1 MKRLTLH
8 STLKNNTE
16 NNVDQNYL
24 PLVFNVCF
32 AGQLSSPLS
41 ENGNTL
47 LREFFTHL
55 AQVISPYQ
63 AHQYGFC
70 EDKYSINV
78 IYSSTNCDIP
88 LESIIPEPVN
98 FCHIYSRQSQAAI
111 SARTTNI
118 SLDLPEPFDANSY
131 HEIINWMM
139 EKSDLFVTLW
149 DGTKEFNGG
158 LIWSAILQVQKKNI
172 PVIWFDPAAQDALF
186 LFSNGRNIPLEKDF
200 LTRYIHDLLGLGGSR
215 EKLSELKNLVGAVDS
230 HKTWFAKYYGNF
242 IKKFKLPAAPTSKD
256 DLIEENTH
264 LPESMKAYE
273 GPYLQLKSAYKIA
286 DEIAIAENNNYRSAL
301 YLKAVLPFI
310 VNLILIFGFYAR
322 TLGFLL
328 PFESWLWDI
337 IIAVSFGFQFACQL
351 FIIRVSDQNNRKGWQ
366 KKFIDQRYIAEVL
379 RLSIHFLPINL
390 PLNNNAA
397 SIFANNLPKDSPV
410 SHRIRAILR
419 NAGMNSTQIPSE
431 TEREFFFSNTDKLI
445 KHQKDY
451 HEYSAKKYDQINRE
465 LTKKAWALFYAGL
478 IAIGLRVFL
487 QFFFLTMDT
496 HLVDLSMSKNVHD
509 AIQAFSNLLA
519 LIVPSSGVMIFS
531 IMSLCDFGNL
541 SRRSLQMVGNL
552 SQLKERLENERL
564 NKKLT
569 YDDYCRLAKQ
579 ISTLL
584 LQETTDWYALINTK
598 KITKN

>member
-1 MKRLTLH
+1 MKRQTLR
-8 STLKNNTE
+8 STLKNNSEIT
-16 NNVDQNYL
+16 VDQTYL
-24 PLVFNVCF
+24 PLVFNVCI
-32 AGQLSSPLS
+32 AGQLSSLLS
-41 ENGNTL
+41 ENGSAL
-47 LREFFTHL
+47 LRNFFDQLTE
-55 AQVISPYQ
+55 AIRPYQ
-63 AHQYGFC
+63 THQYGFC
-70 EDKYSINV
+70 EDKNSINV
-78 IYSSTNCDIP
+78 IFSSTNCNIP
-88 LESIIPEPVN
+88 LESILPEPVN
-98 FCHIYSRQSQAAI
+98 FIHVYSEKSQAAI
-111 SARTTNI
+111 SARTVNI
-118 SLDLPEPFDANSY
+118 SLDLPEPVDANSY
-131 HEIINWMM
+131 HEMINWMM

-149 DGTKEFNGG
+149 DGSKEFKEGM
-158 LIWSAILQVQKKNI
+158 IWSAILQAQKKSI
-172 PVIWFDPAAQDALF
+172 PVIWFDPASQDALY
-186 LFSNGRNIPLEKDF
+186 LFSNGRNIPLKNEF
-200 LTRYIHDLLGLGGSR
+200 LTKYCHDLLGLGGSR

-273 GPYLQLKSAYKIA
+273 GSYLQLKSAYKIA

-310 VNLILIFGFYAR
+310 VNLILIFGFYAK

-328 PFESWLWDI
+328 PFKPWLWDI

-390 PLNNNAA
+390 PLNNNSA

-410 SHRIRAILR
+410 SHRIRAIHR
-419 NAGMNSTQIPSE
+419 NSGMNSTQLSSE
-431 TEREFFFSNTDKLI
+431 EEREFFFSNTDKLI
-445 KHQKDY
+445 KHQMDY

-465 LTKKAWALFYAGL
+465 LTKKAWRLFYAGL
-478 IAIGLRVFL
+478 IVIGLRVLL
-487 QFFFLTMDT
+487 QFVFFSMDSNLLNSPIIKT
-496 HLVDLSMSKNVHD
+496 YHD
-509 AIQAFSNLLA
+509 PIQAFSNLLA
-519 LIVPSSGVMIFS
+519 LIVPSSGVTIFS

-541 SRRSLQMVGNL
+541 SRRSQQMVGNL
-552 SQLKERLENERL
+552 SQLKERLDNERS
-564 NKKLT
+564 NRKLT

-598 KITKN
+598 KITRN